1 MSNSIHLFL
10 LLCLIIIN
18 VNSYRIITY
27 EDETDAAVIS
37 RTLVKE
43 FGVGT
48 LVTIMN
54 DHEDDDVRGYPFGLL
69 DYFSD
74 DCPSTGNPLLLLSDY
89 QKNIKNARS
98 NEWKAS
104 LMIRKLS
111 KDDTFFPVAEPRIN
125 LFGHLE
131 RVPDDE
137 VADAQKCFLAK
148 HPRARFW
155 IPGVGHEFYFYRFIV
170 HNIYFVGGFG
180 NKHYI
185 GYINNELYHKVKPQS
200 THRCGRILEKDYS
213 LEIAMEGGC
222 EIDYLWVFVQDFLN
236 KRCKELVAFDEPEII
251 KPTIDDAYKEFFWTQ
266 FSTSE
271 QLLFCIQKK
280 VTLEQNLETPK
291 KGKKNAATASKPTE
305 EEYQTVKIENMSLQ
319 EIKIKYG
326 DAFRIMTTEKF
337 QKEILFA
344 TVDTSRSLS
353 NQVWKTLQYIARHR
367 SLGATQVDMA
377 RHFNIEPKSFSHYLK
392 TLCNLKLIVKLKV
405 TQNGIQTNLCIL
417 SRCAAQ
423 NKAYV
428 GQSVYIPTAS
438 NLQSDDQDFTD
449 TIGGDVSFNS
459 ELVKIRLTEILSKA
473 KNQIMS
479 ANDIRMAL
487 FAISNPTKNQRRWF
501 NNRLDDLTQHG
512 YVEKV
517 NVPKKSMDGQMERCF
532 RLVKM
537 YVKGSNNNNDKRRN
551 KSSTVNTPE
560 SMTSPTESNEKQLQS
575 GIFVDLP
582 LDYQVYR
589 LIQMSGERGI
599 TAGDLQCM
607 LRNINDRVLN
617 KSLTGLIID
626 LPPGLKR
633 FNIKRAVECK
643 GRERHYRYFSSE
655 SYMKFAASHGLNLED
670 INQENPDDDQRSEY
684 THDPLWGMELL
695 QDEEEKNDDFL
706 ASRPRKYDSDGEL
719 ISKNVTQK
727 SVKGKLIV
735 NETSNDKKK
744 RGRPRR
750 TKNRPEKK
758 AKVEE
763 SESLDGNTN
772 FAQEQLSILI
782 TEETSENI
790 EPTSNQSE
798 PISYVEGNID
808 IDGPISGEESS
819 RNVVLQ
825 SKGNSIKVPIDDPN
839 ISNIYGSILQPNSS
853 NQEVILDED
862 VDMMDI
868 NVNLVIQNENLQ
880 KINKLSIKQSIDTG
894 AVESVSVYNQESNV
908 ENLARQLEYGESRTD
923 NNAFELSMESPIS
936 SASTRIIE
944 SSYEKTLQNVKK
956 ISKSKKKVVPVVSI
970 TASFREKIIEK
981 LLEEFK
987 VLECGAMLIGVYQD
1001 KVREYYNGTTP
1012 HTIDKKTLTRTGNA
1026 MERKGLLRQYNVVL
1040 PSLNGKDQVKLL
1052 FLHPDLTPD
1061 DPKVKEYVT
1070 KLQDKALLVGR
1081 SYRATKIE
1089 EIDIEVEPLS
1099 ELQKRMAAEAAANN
1113 SVNPLSTSLTSIPQP
1128 TIYDKLMS
1136 SMPTLDSVN
1145 SNVESLPNLN
1155 EKIPNDMC
1163 WLHCARGFGWIN
1175 AKMIRAKILHQYFFN
1190 KINDA
1195 GPDDPCIMKENRIF
1209 QTAILLRDLPLDLY
1223 LKLVGQFSP
1232 STKLSEYIKSGENML
1247 RSVIDLPSDLR
1258 LEIFTGNYKFRQNL
1272 KRLIDI
1278 LVALKLIKKLKR
1290 TFDER
1295 GNPILNMK
1303 RAFVPDDVLEVDS
1316 TRTSVYDSQPQNLLA
1331 PAYQLMRDVPMMDF
1345 SVPGPDRPIIREYL
1359 LDTIEDVSVYWSELQ
1374 YVAQKKFSESTY
1386 KSEEENANSDSD
1398 QVDSEEENMPVRR
1411 KKRSSS
1417 DIDDPLR
1424 FITVARNWNSGFPL
1438 NVKQK
1443 KQLELYVDRRKSMTP
1458 YEDENKC
1465 RQIAQEIGLPFQ
1477 KVRVYFKRIEDSFEV
1492 KSKESNVAKQKE
1504 RRRKVAERSK
1514 NFAGVVSSAKGEPSF
1529 KRKKRENMVHKVL
1542 RKSQNESEGSLGNNS
1557 GRKSNREK
1565 FKQKEM
1571 EKIHGLVEEENLPV
1585 INDEERFETQYE
1597 QYSQRQRPIWSKE
1610 DDELLFYAYIIIKHR
1625 STKYRFF
1632 WSPVTKVLPHK
1643 SREMCRRRFNVLTK
1657 NSAFQAR
1664 VSNFL
1669 SFWKDIYNDA
1679 IKKGDLKE
1687 EEEKQMKDFD
1697 ILGQMEYFKK
1707 TVEEKP
1713 NVTRPKPVIPLPQ
1726 DVKTLQEHFFV
1737 TYASPN
1743 RHNRDLYFED
1753 KLGGCSLR
1761 QKMKKLYAY
1770 SLTHRIPYNN
1780 VDYAIIELNNE
1791 KQIKLEC
1798 IQALIK
1804 MILMTPEDQYDP
1816 THAFSI
1822 LNRYEP
1828 YVKEAI
1834 DLVKETGAIVKV
1846 KGGNDR
1852 RIPGRGFHV
1861 SDKFLSVIS
1870 GKLPDRMFS
1879 QAVNFY
1885 KKFKDATKF
1894 DQFASSGDVACI
1906 LDLLSAGMVSLS
1918 FANSDAPILT
1928 KNIVPNHRSRKIDV
1942 VNLNFDILLT
1952 PKINN
1957 SNKYSDSS
1965 NSEYDKDNESSY
1977 SVRGQKR
1984 KREENTT
1991 REEST
1996 STFKK
2001 GRFDKKPYLN
2011 TRKEASKTLKKLLEE
2026 LDQEFKGD
2034 VKDVYYIIENRG
2046 KVEKLLR
2053 CVNILEFNVPSLILK
2068 VGYSNSRYIS
2078 GIYLKEWLVNTT
2090 PTVKRPPTIDEVFMD
2105 ENPSNYKV
2113 WSSVESFGPPRMWYD
2128 IKGNFIES
2136 VFRGCLEAVL
2146 GLILQKPG
2154 ICEANIY
2161 RKLSLV
2167 MSRCEVQDVLE
2178 ELLDR
2183 KGIRK
2188 KSYVQPSKV
2197 TLFSKPAEFKECGIN
2212 SLDSNKISYYW
2223 ANENYYLKC
2232 VPEIIN

>member
-1 MSNSIHLFL
+1 MIDEIIVY
-10 LLCLIIIN
+10 CL
-18 VNSYRIITY
+18 
-27 EDETDAAVIS
+27 E
-37 RTLVKE
+37 
-43 FGVGT
+43 
-48 LVTIMN
+48 
-54 DHEDDDVRGYPFGLL
+54 
-69 DYFSD
+69 
-74 DCPSTGNPLLLLSDY
+74 
-89 QKNIKNARS
+89 
-98 NEWKAS
+98 
-104 LMIRKLS
+104 
-111 KDDTFFPVAEPRIN
+111 
-125 LFGHLE
+125 
-131 RVPDDE
+131 
-137 VADAQKCFLAK
+137 
-148 HPRARFW
+148 
-155 IPGVGHEFYFYRFIV
+155 
-170 HNIYFVGGFG
+170 
-180 NKHYI
+180 
-185 GYINNELYHKVKPQS
+185 
-200 THRCGRILEKDYS
+200 
-213 LEIAMEGGC
+213 EIAMEGGC

-236 KRCKELVAFDEPEII
+236 KRCNELVAFDEPEII

-291 KGKKNAATASKPTE
+291 KGKKNATSASKPTE
-305 EEYQTVKIENMSLQ
+305 EQYQTVKIDNSMSLQ
-319 EIKIKYG
+319 RIKTIYG
-326 DAFRIMTTEKF
+326 DGFRIMTTEKF

-367 SLGATQVDMA
+367 SMGATQVDMA

-428 GQSVYIPTAS
+428 GKSVYIPTAS
-438 NLQSDDQDFTD
+438 NLQSEDPDFTD
-449 TIGGDVSFNS
+449 AIGGDVSFNS

-501 NNRLDDLTQHG
+501 NNRIDDLTQHG

-517 NVPKKSMDGQMERCF
+517 NVPKKSMDGRMERCF

-537 YVKGSNNNNDKRRN
+537 YMKGSNNNNDKRRN
-551 KSSTVNTPE
+551 KSSIVNTPE
-560 SMTSPTESNEKQLQS
+560 SVTSAESNEKPLQS

-589 LIQMSGERGI
+589 LIQMSGERGL
-599 TAGDLQCM
+599 TAGDLQCL

-633 FNIKRAVECK
+633 FIIKRAVECK

-670 INQENPDDDQRSEY
+670 INQDNPDDDQKSEY
-684 THDPLWGMELL
+684 THDPLWGIELL
-695 QDEEEKNDDFL
+695 QDGEEKNDDFL
-706 ASRPRKYDSDGEL
+706 ASLSTRERRRRKKNRERGIIEPPKLIATVRKKRGRPRKYGSDGEL
-719 ISKNVTQK
+719 ISKNEAQK
-727 SVKGKLIV
+727 GVNEKQIV
-735 NETSNDKKK
+735 NETSHDTKK
-744 RGRPRR
+744 RGRPRM
-750 TKNRPEKK
+750 TKNRPGKK
-758 AKVEE
+758 VKVEE
-763 SESLDGNTN
+763 AEPLDDKSNL
-772 FAQEQLSILI
+772 AQEQLSTLI
-782 TEETSENI
+782 TEETSEDV
-790 EPTSNQSE
+790 EPTCNQRVPNLIIPVSD
-798 PISYVEGNID
+798 VEGNID
-808 IDGPISGEESS
+808 IGDPIPGEESS

-825 SKGNSIKVPIDDPN
+825 SKGNSIKVWIDDPN
-839 ISNIYGSILQPNSS
+839 ISDIYGSILDLNSS
-853 NQEVILDED
+853 NQEVTLDDE
-862 VDMMDI
+862 VDMMEID
-868 NVNLVIQNENLQ
+868 VNSVIQNENLQ
-880 KINKLSIKQSIDTG
+880 KFNNLSIKQQNINSG
-894 AVESVSVYNQESNV
+894 AIGSVCVYNQESHI
-908 ENLARQLEYGESRTD
+908 ENLVRQLQYGESRSD
-923 NNAFELSMESPIS
+923 NNAFETNLESPTGS
-936 SASTRIIE
+936 VSTRVIE

-956 ISKSKKKVVPVVSI
+956 IPKPKKRVTPVVSI

-981 LLEEFK
+981 LLEEYK

-1012 HTIDKKTLTRTGNA
+1012 HTIDKKTLARTGNA

-1052 FLHPDLTPD
+1052 FLHPDLEPG

-1113 SVNPLSTSLTSIPQP
+1113 SVNPLSTSLTSIPQQ

-1136 SMPTLDSVN
+1136 SMPTMESVN
-1145 SNVESLPNLN
+1145 SNVENQPNIN
-1155 EKIPNDMC
+1155 EKLPNDMC
-1163 WLHCARGFGWIN
+1163 WLHCARGYGWIN

-1195 GPDDPCIMKENRIF
+1195 SPDDPCIMKESRIF

-1232 STKLSEYIKSGENML
+1232 STKLSEYIKSGESML
-1247 RSVIDLPSDLR
+1247 RSVINLPCDLR

-1295 GNPILNMK
+1295 GNPILNLK
-1303 RAFVPDDVLEVDS
+1303 RAFIPDDVVEVDS

-1345 SVPGPDRPIIREYL
+1345 SVPGPDRPIIREYM

-1386 KSEEENANSDSD
+1386 KSEEENVNSDSD
-1398 QVDSEEENMPVRR
+1398 QVDSEEENMPVRG
-1411 KKRSSS
+1411 KKRASNGN
-1417 DIDDPLR
+1417 DDPLR
-1424 FITVARNWNSGFPL
+1424 FITIARNWNSGFPL
-1438 NVKQK
+1438 NGKQK
-1443 KQLELYVDRRKSMTP
+1443 KQLELYVDRRKSQTP

-1492 KSKESNVAKQKE
+1492 KSKEVNVAKQKE

-1529 KRKKRENMVHKVL
+1529 KRKKKENMVHKVL
-1542 RKSQNESEGSLGNNS
+1542 RKTQNESEGSLGNNS
-1557 GRKSNREK
+1557 GRKSNRVK

-1571 EKIHGLVEEENLPV
+1571 EKIHGIAEEENLPV

-1610 DDELLFYAYIIIKHR
+1610 EDELLFYSYIIIKHR
-1625 STKYRFF
+1625 STKFRFF

-1664 VSNFL
+1664 VSNYL
-1669 SFWKDIYNDA
+1669 SFWKDIYTDA

-1697 ILGQMEYFKK
+1697 ILGQMEYFKR

-1713 NVTRPKPVIPLPQ
+1713 NVTRPRPIIPLPQ
-1726 DVKTLQEHFFV
+1726 DVITLQKHFFV

-1743 RHNRDLYFED
+1743 KHNRDLYFED

-1780 VDYAIIELNNE
+1780 VDYAVMELNNE
-1791 KQIKLEC
+1791 KHIKLEC

-1885 KKFKDATKF
+1885 KKFKEATIF
-1894 DQFASSGDVACI
+1894 DQFANSGDMACI
-1906 LDLLSAGMVSLS
+1906 LDLLSAGMVALS
-1918 FANSDAPILT
+1918 FANPDATILT
-1928 KNIVPNHRSRKIDV
+1928 KNIVPSHRSRKIDV

-1952 PKINN
+1952 PEINN
-1957 SNKYSDSS
+1957 SNIYSESS
-1965 NSEYDKDNESSY
+1965 NDESDKNNESSY
-1977 SVRGQKR
+1977 GIRGQKR
-1984 KREENTT
+1984 KREDNTT
-1991 REEST
+1991 REESI

-2001 GRFDKKPYLN
+2001 GRFDKKPYIN
-2011 TRKEASKTLKKLLEE
+2011 TRKEASKALKKLLED

-2046 KVEKLLR
+2046 KVGIPLVSLKKLLR
-2053 CVNILEFNVPSLILK
+2053 CVNILEFNVPSLIMK

-2078 GIYLKEWLVNTT
+2078 GIYLKDWLVNTT
-2090 PTVKRPPTIDEVFMD
+2090 PTVKRPPTIDDVFME

-2128 IKGNFIES
+2128 INGNFIES

-2188 KSYVQPSKV
+2188 KSYIQPSKV
-2197 TLFSKPAEFKECGIN
+2197 TLFSKPAEFKECDIN
-2212 SLDSNKISYYW
+2212 SLDSNKITYYW
-2223 ANENYYLKC
+2223 TNQNYYLKC